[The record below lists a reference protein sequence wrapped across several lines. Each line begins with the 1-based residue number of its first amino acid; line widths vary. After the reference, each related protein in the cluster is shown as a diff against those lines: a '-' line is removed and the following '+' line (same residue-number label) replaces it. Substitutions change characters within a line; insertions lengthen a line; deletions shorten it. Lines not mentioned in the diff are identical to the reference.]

1 MWEGCTERRTGLDS
15 WKSDLAKVTSPVKA
29 KDLLSLVVVHTF
41 LGKKGGISQAWLLLD
56 PTVDIII

>member
-1 MWEGCTERRTGLDS
+1 MREGGTERRTGLDS

-41 LGKKGGISQAWLLLD
+41 LGKKGALARLGYYQILQLTL
-56 PTVDIII
+56 